1 MDIEPPAKS
10 NDSAAN
16 GSADERASAF
26 VHRTVLLDEAVE
38 GLAIDGPRRDGRYVD
53 CTFGRGGHSRAIL
66 ERLSGEGRLLALDRD
81 PEAVASA
88 SRIGDPRFTIVHQ
101 RFISLREEVERHWP
115 NAVASTVDGAV
126 DGILFDLGISSPQ
139 IDDASRGFSFRHDG
153 PLDMRMDPTRGTSAA
168 DWLNAAPVEDIEEVI
183 RNHGEER
190 FAFQIAKA
198 IVARRAERPVSRT
211 RELADLVASVVRT
224 RSHGKQRKDAAQDP
238 ATRTFQAVRIHVNQE
253 LEELEEGLSQAM
265 ALLAPGGRLAVIAF
279 HSLEDRIVKRFIAR
293 HANPD
298 AQTDARSRRLPLRAS
313 ELPVPLLKLIA
324 RIKPGDAEVAINAR
338 ARSAVLRIAERTV
351 AERTAVKRAGAKRT
365 EEAG

>member
-1 MDIEPPAKS
+1 MDIEPPLQ
-10 NDSAAN
+10 AN
-16 GSADERASAF
+16 ERASDF

-38 GLAIDGPRRDGRYVD
+38 GLAIVGPRRDGRYVD

-81 PEAVASA
+81 PEAIESA
-88 SRIGDPRFTIVHQ
+88 ARIDDSRFTIVHQ
-101 RFISLREEVERHWP
+101 RFTSLRDEVERFQAGARS
-115 NAVASTVDGAV
+115 NTVDGSV

-153 PLDMRMDPTRGTSAA
+153 PLDMRMDPTRGISAA
-168 DWLNAAPVEDIEEVI
+168 DWLNTAPAEDIEEVI

-211 RELADLVASVVRT
+211 CELADLVASVVRT

-253 LEELEEGLSQAM
+253 LEELEEGLRQAM

-313 ELPVPLLKLIA
+313 ELPVPLLKSIA
-324 RIKPGDAEVAINAR
+324 RIKPGDAEVAVNTR
-338 ARSAVLRIAERTV
+338 ARSAVLRIAERIA
-351 AERTAVKRAGAKRT
+351 AERTSAAPA
-365 EEAG
+365 EAAR